1 MLVNMGGVVFSE
13 SGIVWFKPY
22 NSQILLECIQATY
35 IEKFPKKG
43 KWIFYVDLSSGD
55 SINLYLFESI
65 NAYKLWERLRNIK
78 NLGTRRAAN
87 ILAAYPADDLL
98 RVIAYGQEDMLASI
112 KGIGKKTAR
121 RIIVELMEELSTGIE
136 ELEEVKKILV
146 DWGYKKREVNWAV
159 SNLHNMGINVE
170 NLTFDT
176 LLRELIKVI
185 DDGRN
190 SYTYKNR

>member
-1 MLVNMGGVVFSE
+1 MLVNISGTVFIE
-13 SGIVWFKPY
+13 SDILWFKPY
-22 NSQILLECIQATY
+22 KSQILLECVQATY

-43 KWIFYVDLSSGD
+43 KWFFYVDLSSSD

-65 NAYKLWERLRNIK
+65 NTYKLWEQLRNIK

-87 ILAAYPADDLL
+87 ILAAYPAEELL
-98 RVIAYGQEDMLASI
+98 RIIAYGQEDILASI

-121 RIIVELMEELSTGIE
+121 RIIVELMDELSTGIE
-136 ELEEVKKILV
+136 ELEEVKEILTA
-146 DWGYKKREVNWAV
+146 WGYKKREVDLAV
-159 SNLHNMGINVE
+159 SSLYKKGIDVRD
-170 NLTFDT
+170 LKFDT

-190 SYTYKNR
+190 SYT

>member
-1 MLVNMGGVVFSE
+1 MLVNMSGVVFIE
-13 SGIVWFKPY
+13 SDILWFKPY
-22 NSQILLECIQATY
+22 KSQILLECIQATY

-43 KWIFYVDLSSGD
+43 KWIFYVDISSGD

-65 NAYKLWERLRNIK
+65 NTYKLWERLRNIK

-87 ILAAYPADDLL
+87 ILAAYPADELL
-98 RVIAYGQEDMLASI
+98 RIIAYGQEDILASI

-121 RIIVELMEELSTGIE
+121 RIIVELMDELSAGIE
-136 ELEEVKKILV
+136 ELEEVKRILIA
-146 DWGYKKREVNWAV
+146 WGYKRREVNQAI
-159 SNLHNMGINVE
+159 SSLYNKGIDVE
-170 NLTFDT
+170 KLKFDT

-190 SYTYKNR
+190 SYT